1 MKRSFK
7 AMEVL
12 INYKNYLFLIKKIP
26 KLPFLIIEYF
36 SQSLIE
42 DDKLQNLNHTCK
54 IIKKYIKYE
63 FKTIYNIIN
72 KHLFFKLIPYLDF
85 EYV

>member
-1 MKRSFK
+1 MKQFKSKFIYKNFEFGEYQNSMYYLMKRSFK

-42 DDKLQNLNHTCK
+42 DDKL
-54 IIKKYIKYE
+54 
-63 FKTIYNIIN
+63 
-72 KHLFFKLIPYLDF
+72 
-85 EYV
+85 

>member
-42 DDKLQNLNHTCK
+42 DDKL
-54 IIKKYIKYE
+54 
-63 FKTIYNIIN
+63 
-72 KHLFFKLIPYLDF
+72 
-85 EYV
+85 